1 MFQFKQFNILDQNT
15 AMKIGTDGI
24 LLGSWVNVDKLNKI
38 LDIGTGTGI
47 IAIMCAQK
55 NKESE
60 IVALEIDV
68 SAIIDARQNIQ
79 NCLWKTRIQL
89 IHESLQEFEKVNKGF
104 FDCIISNPPYFENS
118 QKAAYDSRIKAR
130 HTDSL
135 HYTDLLR
142 FAQNWLADDGTLN
155 LILPTEQGYQCVEAS
170 DAFNL
175 KPIRI
180 CEVYSIPSK
189 PSHRLLISFGRA
201 SSKQKLVKS
210 KLVIE
215 TGVVRHEYT
224 EEYKK
229 VCKEFYLKF

>member
-1 MFQFKQFNILDQNT
+1 MFQFKQFTISDQNT

-24 LLGSWVNVDKLNKI
+24 LLGSWVNVDKATKI
-38 LDIGTGTGI
+38 LDIGTGTGVI
-47 IAIMCAQK
+47 SIMCAQK
-55 NKESE
+55 NIEAE
-60 IVALEIDV
+60 IVALEIDE
-68 SAIIDARQNIQ
+68 SAIMDAHQNIQ
-79 NCLWKTRIQL
+79 NCTWKTRIQL
-89 IHESLQEFEKVNKGF
+89 IHESLQEFEKGNSRF

-142 FAQNWLADDGTLN
+142 FAKNWLADEGTLN
-155 LILPTEQGYQCVEAS
+155 LILPKEQGYQCVEAS

-180 CEVYSIPSK
+180 CEVHPIPSK
-189 PSHRLLISFGRA
+189 PAHRLLISFGRA
-201 SSKQKLVKS
+201 SSKQELEKS